1 MNPNQARKTPKLKK
15 IKLSER
21 QKSLVIVGIIIVA
34 FFAVMIGLYA
44 FGYNN
49 GYKTAEKKAQQ
60 AASKKSGMEDMLK
73 APNPF
78 NTVSG
83 KVVAVSKDKITID
96 SSKGERQELKLSA
109 NVKVTK
115 KTQQLKVSDIK
126 VDQTVVAF
134 QSKQGDAQEV
144 IRIVVRDK

>member
-1 MNPNQARKTPKLKK
+1 MNLNQARKSSKLK
-15 IKLSER
+15 IHLSER
-21 QKSLVIVGIIIVA
+21 QKSLVIVGVIIAV
-34 FFAVMIGLYA
+34 FFGVMIGLYTL
-44 FGYNN
+44 GYNN
-49 GYKTAEKKAQQ
+49 GYRTAEKKAEEV
-60 AASKKSGMEDMLK
+60 AGKKSSMGDWLK

-83 KVVAVSKDKITID
+83 KVVAINKDKITID

-134 QSKQGDAQEV
+134 QSNQGDAQEV
-144 IRIVVRDK
+144 LRIVIRD